1 VIARVEKITVARVI
15 ATVKDKLKFKQGIIK
30 NAYQYLQPLL
40 IAIQFLSSLPVGHL
54 PMPKDKDVG
63 ASLMFYPVVGAL
75 LGLILSALAIAL
87 MQVFGSSLSAALL
100 LTGWVVLTGALHV
113 DGLADCADAW
123 MGGLGSKKRTLE
135 LMKDP
140 TSGPIAIATVVL
152 VMLVKYAALE
162 ALLTQALAQKS
173 YYLVLVWP
181 LMLSRMSAMVL
192 FATTPYAR
200 KNGLG
205 KAISEHLS
213 TNAVWCVCCV
223 VLVIACLVF
232 GWHLIMILIAGL
244 AVFMYLRH
252 LMLCRLDGCT
262 GDTAG
267 ALIELSEVAVLLACV
282 AYFSMRL
289 S

>member
-1 VIARVEKITVARVI
+1 VKKRAVARVTV
-15 ATVKDKLKFKQGIIK
+15 TVKDKLKFKHGLL
-30 NAYQYLQPLL
+30 NAAYQQLQPLL

-63 ASLMFYPVVGAL
+63 SSLMFYPVVGAL
-75 LGLILSALAIAL
+75 LGVILSALAFGL
-87 MQVFGSSLSAALL
+87 MQVFGSGLSAALL
-100 LTGWVVLTGALHV
+100 LSAWVILTGALHL

-123 MGGLGSKKRTLE
+123 MGGLGSKNRTLE

-140 TSGPIAIATVVL
+140 TSGPIAIATVIL

-162 ALLTQALAQKS
+162 ALLTQIMAQQS
-173 YYLVLVWP
+173 YYLVLIWP
-181 LMLSRMSAMVL
+181 LMLSRMSAIIL

-213 TNAVWCVCCV
+213 TNAVWGVCCV
-223 VLVIACLVF
+223 VLVLACLVF
-232 GWHLIMILIAGL
+232 RWHLITIFVAGL
-244 AVFMYLRH
+244 AVFIYLRH
-252 LMLCRLDGCT
+252 LMLSRIDGCT

-267 ALIELSEVAVLLACV
+267 ALIELSEIAILVACV
-282 AYFSMRL
+282 AYFNMIPS
-289 S
+289 

>member
-1 VIARVEKITVARVI
+1 MKGDL
-15 ATVKDKLKFKQGIIK
+15 KPKLGIIK
-30 NAYQYLQPLL
+30 KAYQHIQPLL

-63 ASLMFYPVVGAL
+63 ASLMFYPIVGAL
-75 LGLILSALAIAL
+75 LGVILSVLALGL

-100 LTGWVVLTGALHV
+100 LTAWVVLTGALHI

-123 MGGLGSKKRTLE
+123 MGGLGSKSRTLE

-140 TSGPIAIATVVL
+140 TSGPIAIATVILVL
-152 VMLVKYAALE
+152 LVKYAALE
-162 ALLTQALAQKS
+162 ALLTQAMVQQS
-173 YYLVLVWP
+173 YYLVLIWP
-181 LMLSRMSAMVL
+181 LMLSRMSAMIL

-213 TNAVWCVCCV
+213 SNAVWGVCCV
-223 VLVIACLVF
+223 VLVVACLVF
-232 GWHLIMILIAGL
+232 RWHLVTILVAGF
-244 AVFMYLRH
+244 AVFIYLRH
-252 LMLCRLDGCT
+252 LMLSRIDGCT

-267 ALIELSEVAVLLACV
+267 ALIELSEVAILLACV
-282 AYFSMRL
+282 AYFSMSL

>member
-1 VIARVEKITVARVI
+1 M
-15 ATVKDKLKFKQGIIK
+15 KDKLKFKHALLK
-30 NAYQYLQPLL
+30 SAYQHLQPLL

-63 ASLMFYPVVGAL
+63 TSLMFYPLVGAL
-75 LGLILSALAIAL
+75 LGGILSALAFGL

-100 LTGWVVLTGALHV
+100 LSAWVVLTGALHL

-140 TSGPIAIATVVL
+140 TSGPIAIATVIL
-152 VMLVKYAALE
+152 VMLVKYTALE
-162 ALLTQALAQKS
+162 ALLSHAIAQQG

-181 LMLSRMSAMVL
+181 LMLSRVGATLL

-205 KAISEHLS
+205 KAVSEHLS
-213 TNAVWCVCCV
+213 TNVVWAVCCV
-223 VLVIACLVF
+223 VLVIACLVLR
-232 GWHLIMILIAGL
+232 WHVVTIFVAGI
-244 AVFMYLRH
+244 AVFIYLRH
-252 LMLCRLDGCT
+252 LMLSRINGCT

-267 ALIELSEVAVLLACV
+267 ALIELSEVAILLACV
-282 AYFSMRL
+282 VYLSM
-289 S
+289 STP

>member
-1 VIARVEKITVARVI
+1 M
-15 ATVKDKLKFKQGIIK
+15 KDKLKFKYDIL
-30 NAYQYLQPLL
+30 NTAYQQLQPLL

-54 PMPKDKDVG
+54 PMPKDKNVG
-63 ASLMFYPVVGAL
+63 TSLMFYPMVGAL
-75 LGLILSALAIAL
+75 LGLILSVFALGL
-87 MQVFGSSLSAALL
+87 MQVFGSGLSAALL
-100 LTGWVVLTGALHV
+100 LSAWVILTGALHI

-152 VMLVKYAALE
+152 VLLVKYAALE
-162 ALLTQALAQKS
+162 ALLTQTMAQQS
-173 YYLVLVWP
+173 YYLVLIWP
-181 LMLSRMSAMVL
+181 LMLSRMSATIL

-213 TNAVWCVCCV
+213 TNAVWGVCCIIL
-223 VLVIACLVF
+223 VLACLVF
-232 GWHLIMILIAGL
+232 KWYLITILVVGF
-244 AVFMYLRH
+244 AVFIYLRH
-252 LMLCRLDGCT
+252 LMLSRIDGCT

-267 ALIELSEVAVLLACV
+267 ALIELSEVAILLTCV
-282 AYFSMRL
+282 AYFSVG
-289 S
+289 

>member
-1 VIARVEKITVARVI
+1 MKKKAVAR
-15 ATVKDKLKFKQGIIK
+15 ATFTVKDKLKYKHGILK
-30 NAYQYLQPLL
+30 TAYQHLQPLL

-75 LGLILSALAIAL
+75 LGFILSALAFGL
-87 MQVFGSSLSAALL
+87 MQVFGSGLSAALL
-100 LTGWVVLTGALHV
+100 LSAWVVLTGALHI

-140 TSGPIAIATVVL
+140 TSGPIAIATVIL

-162 ALLTQALAQKS
+162 ALLTQAMAQQS
-173 YYLVLVWP
+173 YYLVLIWP
-181 LMLSRMSAMVL
+181 LILSRMSAMIL
-192 FATTPYAR
+192 FSSTPYAR

-213 TNAVWCVCCV
+213 TNAVWGVCCV
-223 VLVIACLVF
+223 VLVLACLVF
-232 GWHLIMILIAGL
+232 RWHLVTILVAGL
-244 AVFMYLRH
+244 AVFIYLRH
-252 LMLCRLDGCT
+252 LMLSRIDGCT

-267 ALIELSEVAVLLACV
+267 ALIELSEVAILLACV
-282 AYFSMRL
+282 VYFSMSL
-289 S
+289 L

>member
-1 VIARVEKITVARVI
+1 VKKRAVVRITV
-15 ATVKDKLKFKQGIIK
+15 TEKDKLKFKYGIL
-30 NAYQYLQPLL
+30 NTAYQHLQPLL

-63 ASLMFYPVVGAL
+63 ASLMFYPMVGAL
-75 LGLILSALAIAL
+75 LGLILSGLAIAF

-100 LTGWVVLTGALHV
+100 LTAWVVLTGALHL

-152 VMLVKYAALE
+152 VLLVKYAALE
-162 ALLTQALAQKS
+162 ALLTHSLAQQS

-181 LMLSRMSAMVL
+181 LILSRMSAMIL

-200 KNGLG
+200 KSGLG

-213 TNAVWCVCCV
+213 SNAVWGVCCV
-223 VLVIACLVF
+223 VLVVACLVF
-232 GWHLIMILIAGL
+232 RWHLITILIAGF

-252 LMLCRLDGCT
+252 LMLCRIDGCT

-267 ALIELSEVAVLLACV
+267 ALIELSEVAILLACV
-282 AYFSMRL
+282 AYFSMSL
-289 S
+289 P